1 MKINKPQMNIR
12 AMNEKTTMY
21 VVLDIR
27 IIIMAINN
35 HMVVIQV

>member
-12 AMNEKTTMY
+12 VMSEKTTTSIVPNIRTTI
-21 VVLDIR
+21 VVT
-27 IIIMAINN
+27 NN